1 MDKFKQKLKKD
12 KSVQNNTQDKKE
24 MLVADVKCIR
34 ENLKIR
40 EILRNVKMNRSMRL
54 KAPPGSKVMNNKDF
68 GDNDDFFEESLKEE
82 DDKDQE
88 PPCAKNPDVVV
99 THTDF
104 SDDNTIGSNEDIEK
118 CDFENEPTEEN
129 SDSDKNSTG
138 VLTSETVEDHDVYKL
153 ESFEPVKRSDS
164 VSPDN
169 RSIQQLL
176 NEMPATKVRDRKLSL
191 DQSTLNRRVGF
202 TQSELDLHSL
212 GKSPLERKSSF
223 FRKKMDSF
231 LRNTT
236 DLFKRQSLTGKCQP
250 VQRRGSMSVSLQSLN
265 ENCDNSNEGSQDES
279 VQQEYRLSSAPSF
292 LVFPRASTRFTVETV
307 NQLLPPYLETST
319 DIGDTGSILYAAAV
333 VVGINFPIMNSSI
346 GMELGVDKCAV
357 LHVERDKVIASDD
370 TTSSG
375 AAHLRLLTEAETYR
389 YLSMTQNI
397 CVDGTSVKQDAVE
410 VFCERITKVFNSYFV
425 RREQDTSV
433 LYLGHARFHVH
444 IWRTQVDSE
453 RTKRPGSEIPHNYDS
468 VSVESPEIV
477 CDEIIYPPKVW
488 WSWTILANKP
498 DIVVMYR
505 ATSRIFLVDITIPH
519 HDNLVKAESDKRLKY
534 LDLPHDVVE
543 MRLDLPVRPI
553 TVGIQRAVL
562 LDNARIVRRF
572 PLSRPRLRPS
582 GHSAGVYN
590 NRRKEMRPSSSAAS
604 LQSSSTITRSASSL
618 SICQNSRLMEQ
629 PSDVS
634 LSGSQPAFTSESLGD
649 FSSNSVHSLNEA
661 YLQEAMLK
669 SRAISM
675 SSGLDSS
682 NSGLRRKASRSNR
695 VTWVASEGL
704 TNYFRRI
711 IQDEKS
717 KEIQNSHSYQDF
729 SCIPENES
737 FGQKTDSKGRRL
749 SYQRAVSGEDPVLP
763 TRYQDTLR
771 RRHLI
776 LENNE
781 ANYELQNLLA
791 EFSKNGVPPLQG
803 FVPATIPDEAL
814 SYLMW
819 SEKPG
824 CLESIFDWKTLSET
838 EQAKQ
843 AVIRELVS
851 TEADYIQHL
860 IVIVEIFIA
869 AAHAL
874 QDHGKMLEV
883 ETERLFSNIP
893 DLLNANLTFW
903 NYTFYPM
910 VKEAVEN
917 NEPYKSELMANG
929 FCRFHEIFQPY
940 EKYMNEQSK
949 MMDYFR
955 SIQTDPEFSTYLTW
969 CYTHKSCNRLQLA
982 DLLVKP
988 MQRLTKYSLILS
1000 RVGVYTG
1007 GTEETGS
1014 LKAMESFVK
1023 CYVTDLNRSMRQ
1035 REELEQLDELA
1046 GTIEPYELEFKDE
1059 EMERLFKCNSALN
1072 LRHPMAHCATSHY
1085 RSIILDSEFRFK
1097 DHIGKEV
1104 EARVILLT
1112 DLMMICKKQSK
1123 GNVLPYKMIRPKIF
1137 LARLIHA
1144 QRLIKN
1150 VNQVYGHLFLVV
1162 DDCGSS
1168 MGCFSLTESS
1178 KDPTPAQSL
1187 KTLESKIKEAKM
1199 SYEMS
1204 MWAARNPNRDL
1215 SEMDLDTST
1224 DTSMAHRI
1232 KTAEETAIENEAR
1245 ERVATML
1252 HRSMGTS
1259 TDNEYSQSLTD
1270 SIEGPRAGPSS
1281 THRQFIHRSST
1292 ASSRQS
1298 RLSSFQQS
1306 LSAASRDDQL
1316 IGPSKVIY
1324 RASTSLDQ
1332 KYDQP
1337 ITSITV
1343 NVVNECDTPVT
1354 VEQPPPE
1361 TSSALLAPSPSQS
1374 SRHTLSV
1381 HGQNNVTVL
1390 SSQPNLNQESYQLT
1404 TSVSQPGLSASERLY
1419 RSHQELLQRNRL
1431 AASQFL
1437 SPDNRGISYPPPSPT
1452 RNSLKRG
1459 LAFSYS
1465 FKNPPLSKMGNVYS
1479 QHLDTPVLSSQHL
1492 DRGPSPSPSEKSD
1505 KKYKLLGSR
1514 SKATTSTDPEESAAS
1529 SRVQTRQPSRSGDAE
1544 DSTYRSDEQ
1553 VE

>member
-1 MDKFKQKLKKD
+1 M
-12 KSVQNNTQDKKE
+12 KS
-24 MLVADVKCIR
+24 L
-34 ENLKIR
+34 
-40 EILRNVKMNRSMRL
+40 
-54 KAPPGSKVMNNKDF
+54 
-68 GDNDDFFEESLKEE
+68 
-82 DDKDQE
+82 
-88 PPCAKNPDVVV
+88 
-99 THTDF
+99 
-104 SDDNTIGSNEDIEK
+104 
-118 CDFENEPTEEN
+118 
-129 SDSDKNSTG
+129 
-138 VLTSETVEDHDVYKL
+138 
-153 ESFEPVKRSDS
+153 
-164 VSPDN
+164 
-169 RSIQQLL
+169 
-176 NEMPATKVRDRKLSL
+176 
-191 DQSTLNRRVGF
+191 
-202 TQSELDLHSL
+202 
-212 GKSPLERKSSF
+212 
-223 FRKKMDSF
+223 
-231 LRNTT
+231 
-236 DLFKRQSLTGKCQP
+236 
-250 VQRRGSMSVSLQSLN
+250 
-265 ENCDNSNEGSQDES
+265 
-279 VQQEYRLSSAPSF
+279 
-292 LVFPRASTRFTVETV
+292 
-307 NQLLPPYLETST
+307 
-319 DIGDTGSILYAAAV
+319 
-333 VVGINFPIMNSSI
+333 
-346 GMELGVDKCAV
+346 
-357 LHVERDKVIASDD
+357 
-370 TTSSG
+370 
-375 AAHLRLLTEAETYR
+375 
-389 YLSMTQNI
+389 
-397 CVDGTSVKQDAVE
+397 
-410 VFCERITKVFNSYFV
+410 
-425 RREQDTSV
+425 RRER
-433 LYLGHARFHVH
+433 AR
-444 IWRTQVDSE
+444 S
-453 RTKRPGSEIPHNYDS
+453 
-468 VSVESPEIV
+468 ESP
-477 CDEIIYPPKVW
+477 
-488 WSWTILANKP
+488 
-498 DIVVMYR
+498 
-505 ATSRIFLVDITIPH
+505 
-519 HDNLVKAESDKRLKY
+519 
-534 LDLPHDVVE
+534 
-543 MRLDLPVRPI
+543 
-553 TVGIQRAVL
+553 
-562 LDNARIVRRF
+562 
-572 PLSRPRLRPS
+572 
-582 GHSAGVYN
+582 
-590 NRRKEMRPSSSAAS
+590 
-604 LQSSSTITRSASSL
+604 
-618 SICQNSRLMEQ
+618 
-629 PSDVS
+629 
-634 LSGSQPAFTSESLGD
+634 
-649 FSSNSVHSLNEA
+649 
-661 YLQEAMLK
+661 
-669 SRAISM
+669 
-675 SSGLDSS
+675 
-682 NSGLRRKASRSNR
+682 
-695 VTWVASEGL
+695 
-704 TNYFRRI
+704 
-711 IQDEKS
+711 
-717 KEIQNSHSYQDF
+717 
-729 SCIPENES
+729 
-737 FGQKTDSKGRRL
+737 
-749 SYQRAVSGEDPVLP
+749 AVSGAHSPVG
-763 TRYQDTLR
+763 RGD
-771 RRHLI
+771 
-776 LENNE
+776 

-791 EFSKNGVPPLQG
+791 EFTKNGVPSLQG
-803 FVPATIPDEAL
+803 FVAATIPDEAL

-819 SEKPG
+819 SEKSG
-824 CLESIFDWKTLSET
+824 CLESIFDWKTLPET

-874 QDHGKMLEV
+874 QDNGKMLEV
-883 ETERLFSNIP
+883 DTERLFSNIP

-903 NYTFYPM
+903 NLTFYPM

-929 FCRFHEIFQPY
+929 FCRFHEVFQPY
-940 EKYMNEQSK
+940 EKYMNEQAK

-955 SIQTDPEFSTYLTW
+955 SIQADPEFSTYLTW

-1000 RVGVYTG
+1000 RVAVYTG
-1007 GTEETGS
+1007 GTDETGS

-1035 REELEQLDELA
+1035 REELEQLDELTC
-1046 GTIEPYELEFKDE
+1046 TIEPYELEFKDE
-1059 EMERLFKCNSALN
+1059 EMEKLFKCNSALN
-1072 LRHPMAHCATSHY
+1072 LRHPMAHCAQSHY
-1085 RSIILDSEFRFK
+1085 RSVILNSEFRFK

-1104 EARVILLT
+1104 EVRVILLT

-1150 VNQVYGHLFLVV
+1150 VNQLYGHLFLIV
-1162 DDCGSS
+1162 DECGSS

-1204 MWAARNPNRDL
+1204 IWAARNPNRDL

-1232 KTAEETAIENEAR
+1232 KSAEEIAVENEAR

-1252 HRSMGTS
+1252 HRSMGAS

-1281 THRQFIHRSST
+1281 SHRQFIHRSST

-1306 LSAASRDDQL
+1306 LSVPVPEESRFRRLLPRRGRSVEPRSRSKSPIVQLAA
-1316 IGPSKVIY
+1316 
-1324 RASTSLDQ
+1324 
-1332 KYDQP
+1332 

-1343 NVVNECDTPVT
+1343 NVVNECDTPVA

-1361 TSSALLAPSPSQS
+1361 TSSALLAPSPAQP

-1404 TSVSQPGLSASERLY
+1404 TSVSQPGFSASERMY

-1479 QHLDTPVLSSQHL
+1479 QSHLDTPIYSSQHL

-1544 DSTYRSDEQ
+1544 DSTIYRSDEQ

>member
-12 KSVQNNTQDKKE
+12 KTAQNNTQDKKE

-68 GDNDDFFEESLKEE
+68 TDNEDFFEENLKEE
-82 DDKDQE
+82 DDKEQE
-88 PPCAKNPDVVV
+88 PPCATNPDVII

-104 SDDNTIGSNEDIEK
+104 SDDNINGSTEDIEK
-118 CDFENEPTEEN
+118 SDIESEQIEEN
-129 SDSDKNSTG
+129 SDSDKNIPEAISA
-138 VLTSETVEDHDVYKL
+138 SIEDNDINKL
-153 ESFEPVKRSDS
+153 ESYEPIRRSDS
-164 VSPDN
+164 VIPDN

-176 NEMPATKVRDRKLSL
+176 NDMPTNKIRDRKLSL
-191 DQSTLNRRVGF
+191 DQSTLNRREGF

-250 VQRRGSMSVSLQSLN
+250 VQRRGSMSVSMQSLN
-265 ENCDNSNEGSQDES
+265 ENCSSSNGDYQDES
-279 VQQEYRLSSAPSF
+279 VQQE
-292 LVFPRASTRFTVETV
+292 
-307 NQLLPPYLETST
+307 
-319 DIGDTGSILYAAAV
+319 
-333 VVGINFPIMNSSI
+333 
-346 GMELGVDKCAV
+346 
-357 LHVERDKVIASDD
+357 
-370 TTSSG
+370 
-375 AAHLRLLTEAETYR
+375 
-389 YLSMTQNI
+389 
-397 CVDGTSVKQDAVE
+397 
-410 VFCERITKVFNSYFV
+410 
-425 RREQDTSV
+425 
-433 LYLGHARFHVH
+433 
-444 IWRTQVDSE
+444 
-453 RTKRPGSEIPHNYDS
+453 
-468 VSVESPEIV
+468 
-477 CDEIIYPPKVW
+477 
-488 WSWTILANKP
+488 
-498 DIVVMYR
+498 
-505 ATSRIFLVDITIPH
+505 
-519 HDNLVKAESDKRLKY
+519 
-534 LDLPHDVVE
+534 
-543 MRLDLPVRPI
+543 
-553 TVGIQRAVL
+553 
-562 LDNARIVRRF
+562 
-572 PLSRPRLRPS
+572 
-582 GHSAGVYN
+582 
-590 NRRKEMRPSSSAAS
+590 MRPSSSTAS

-618 SICQNSRLMEQ
+618 SICQNSRLMDQ
-629 PSDVS
+629 PSEPS

-682 NSGLRRKASRSNR
+682 NSRLRRKASRSNR

-717 KEIQNSHSYQDF
+717 KEIQSCHSYQDF

-737 FGQKTDSKGRRL
+737 YGQRTDSKGRRL

-763 TRYQDTLR
+763 TRYQDTSLR

-791 EFSKNGVPPLQG
+791 EFSKNGVPSLQG
-803 FVPATIPDEAL
+803 FVAATIPDEAL

-819 SEKPG
+819 SEKSG
-824 CLESIFDWKTLSET
+824 CLESIFDWKTLPET

-874 QDHGKMLEV
+874 QDNGKMLEV
-883 ETERLFSNIP
+883 DTERLFSNIP

-903 NYTFYPM
+903 NLTFYPM

-929 FCRFHEIFQPY
+929 FCRFHEVFQPY
-940 EKYMNEQSK
+940 EKYMNEQAK

-955 SIQTDPEFSTYLTW
+955 SIQADPEFSTYLTW
-969 CYTHKSCNRLQLA
+969 CYTHKSCNRLQLS

-1000 RVGVYTG
+1000 RVAVYTG
-1007 GTEETGS
+1007 GTDETGS

-1035 REELEQLDELA
+1035 REELEQLDELTC
-1046 GTIEPYELEFKDE
+1046 TIEPYELEFKDE
-1059 EMERLFKCNSALN
+1059 EMEKLFKCNSALN
-1072 LRHPMAHCATSHY
+1072 LRHPMAHCALSHY
-1085 RSIILDSEFRFK
+1085 RSVILDSEFRFK

-1104 EARVILLT
+1104 EVRVILLT

-1150 VNQVYGHLFLVV
+1150 VNQLYGHLFLLV
-1162 DDCGSS
+1162 DECGSS

-1204 MWAARNPNRDL
+1204 IWAARNPNRDL

-1232 KTAEETAIENEAR
+1232 KSAEETAIENEAR

-1252 HRSMGTS
+1252 HRSMGAS

-1281 THRQFIHRSST
+1281 SHRQFIHRSST

-1306 LSAASRDDQL
+1306 LSAASRDDQQF
-1316 IGPSKVIY
+1316 GPSKVIY
-1324 RASTSLDQ
+1324 RASASLDQ

-1343 NVVNECDTPVT
+1343 NVVNECDTPVA

-1361 TSSALLAPSPSQS
+1361 TSSSLLAPSPSQP

-1404 TSVSQPGLSASERLY
+1404 TSVSQPGFSASERLY

-1479 QHLDTPVLSSQHL
+1479 QSHLDTPIYSSQHL